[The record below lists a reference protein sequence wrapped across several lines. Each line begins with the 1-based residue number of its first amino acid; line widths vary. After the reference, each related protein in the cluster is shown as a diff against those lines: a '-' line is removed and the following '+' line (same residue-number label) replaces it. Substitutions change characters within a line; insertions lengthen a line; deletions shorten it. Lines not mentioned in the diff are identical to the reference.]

1 MTSDKSKQ
9 SRKRTTFK
17 QFDRSVHSSLTTE
30 ERLKVFAN
38 LIVDRLIEKQQKGL
52 LNQP

>member
-1 MTSDKSKQ
+1 MIRVKDRLP
-9 SRKRTTFK
+9 RKRTTK
-17 QFDRSVHSSLTTE
+17 QFDRSVHADLTTE
-30 ERLKVFAN
+30 ERLRVFAN

>member
-9 SRKRTTFK
+9 SRKRATK

-30 ERLKVFAN
+30 ERLRVFAN

>member
-1 MTSDKSKQ
+1 MTRVKSKQ
-9 SRKRTTFK
+9 PRKRVQK
-17 QFDRSVHSSLTTE
+17 QFDRSIHTDLTTE

-38 LIVDRLIEKQQKGL
+38 LIVDRLIEKQQEGL

>member
-1 MTSDKSKQ
+1 MTRVKGKN
-9 SRKRTTFK
+9 SRKRASK
-17 QFDRSVHSSLTTE
+17 EFDRSIHADLTTE